1 MTTTGAFEVSD
12 PFEVQGRPDPGQI
25 TVHEFLHY
33 LSASKLLN
41 PAELET
47 FLADHPGLDNGDLQP
62 LIDTFLKEGLLNPYQ
77 VERLLAG
84 QTFGLVLGNY
94 RIVDRIGSGGMGVVY
109 KAEHVHMK
117 RVVALKVLVAE
128 DDRESVFLQRFYG
141 EMQAMAVLRHPNIV
155 LAFDAGEV
163 NVPHDFSK
171 VLRYLVME
179 FVAGKDLEQHVID
192 HGPMPPQR
200 ACDLV
205 RQAASGLRHAFE
217 HGLVH
222 RDIKPSNLFLTG
234 QDEVKILDFGLARL
248 CRRRCTEA
256 HSMLGTIDY
265 MAPEQAR
272 DARSVDIR
280 ADIYALGGV
289 LYWLL
294 SGHTPFQGDRPA
306 IEELLARQYESPV
319 PLRRHCPD
327 LPLELEAIVCQ
338 MMARDPDDRY
348 PTPLAVIS
356 ALNEYLEQDRADS
369 TSLATATERPR
380 QTSTRARHTQV
391 GSLVDTIAS
400 NRIQQ
405 LLFVSPDEAYRR
417 QIHQV
422 LVRPTLEC
430 VDAGGTREARER
442 FLDNSIDLVLI
453 DTSLPEQD
461 WSEFCHGL
469 RAEPPVPYLKI
480 VLLNRGSVAE
490 ETIFQ
495 PEMSIDD
502 VVPASASSQY
512 LRARVHQC
520 LRFKDAEERA
530 DKLAGHLIA
539 TNGQLEQSIEVRS
552 NALFQSQDVL
562 IFTMAKMAEIRGMET
577 GGHLLRMQS
586 YVRVLAEEAGRL
598 PSFAGLLDA
607 NSVRM
612 LERCVLLH
620 DIGKVGLPDHVLLKP
635 GRLEPDE
642 RAIMESHT
650 VLGANILDAVRRQD
664 GANMAFIQ
672 MAIDIVRHHHE
683 RYDGSGYP
691 DGLSGDAIP
700 LAARI
705 VTVADVYDALRSKL
719 VYKPGLNHAAARR
732 LILDP
737 AAKQFDPGMLVAFRQ
752 VEANFEKIF
761 EQTED

>member
-1 MTTTGAFEVSD
+1 
-12 PFEVQGRPDPGQI
+12 
-25 TVHEFLHY
+25 
-33 LSASKLLN
+33 
-41 PAELET
+41 
-47 FLADHPGLDNGDLQP
+47 
-62 LIDTFLKEGLLNPYQ
+62 
-77 VERLLAG
+77 
-84 QTFGLVLGNY
+84 
-94 RIVDRIGSGGMGVVY
+94 
-109 KAEHVHMK
+109 
-117 RVVALKVLVAE
+117 
-128 DDRESVFLQRFYG
+128 
-141 EMQAMAVLRHPNIV
+141 
-155 LAFDAGEV
+155 
-163 NVPHDFSK
+163 VPHDFSK

-192 HGPMPPQR
+192 QGPMPPQR

-256 HSMLGTIDY
+256 HSMLGTVDY

-306 IEELLARQYESPV
+306 IEELLARQYESPA

-348 PTPLAVIS
+348 PTPLAIIS
-356 ALNEYLEQDRADS
+356 ALNEYLEQDRAGS

-380 QTSTRARHTQV
+380 QASTRARHTQV

-405 LLFVSPDEAYRR
+405 LLIVSPDEPYRR
-417 QIHQV
+417 EINKV
-422 LVRPTLEC
+422 LARPTLEC
-430 VDAGGTREARER
+430 VDVGGAREARER

-453 DTSLPEQD
+453 DTLLPEQD
-461 WSEFCHGL
+461 WSELCHGL

-495 PEMSIDD
+495 PELGIDD

-598 PSFAGLLDA
+598 PSFAGMLDA

-650 VLGANILDAVRRQD
+650 VLGANILEAVRRQD

-737 AAKQFDPGMLVAFRQ
+737 AANQFDPGLLVAFRQ

>member
-405 LLFVSPDEAYRR
+405 LLIVSPDEAYRR

-430 VDAGGTREARER
+430 VDVGGTREARER

-453 DTSLPEQD
+453 DTLLPEQD

-495 PEMSIDD
+495 PELGIDD

-691 DGLSGDAIP
+691 DGLSGEAIP